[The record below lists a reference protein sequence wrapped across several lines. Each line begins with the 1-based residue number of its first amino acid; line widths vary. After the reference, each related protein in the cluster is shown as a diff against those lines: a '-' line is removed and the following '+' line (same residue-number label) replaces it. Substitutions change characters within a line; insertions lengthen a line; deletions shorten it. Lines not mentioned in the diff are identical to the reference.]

1 MADPIVQLE
10 PVFGAAIVA
19 AFGDE
24 YEDVDPMLRPSQ
36 FADFQINA
44 ALGLAKRLQQ
54 KPRDVAAKI
63 VEHLTADDAVEK
75 TEIAGPGFINVTLRS
90 DYLAAQ
96 LASVFDADSLGVAA
110 ADPRD
115 TVVIDYSSPNVAK
128 EMHVG
133 HLRSTIIG
141 DALAR
146 VFEARGHIVIR
157 QNHLG
162 DWGTPFGMLIEHLLD
177 GGSDAEQHSVS
188 DLNAFYKAA
197 REKFDADPAFADRAR
212 KRVVMLQAGDDDT
225 LALWRKLVDASKR
238 YFASVYEL
246 LGVALDNAD
255 IAGES
260 LYNSMLASTIE
271 RLERKGLAVESD
283 GAICVFPDGFKGRDD
298 APLPLIIK
306 KQDGGYGYATT
317 DVAAI
322 RYRIEKLGGTRLI
335 YVVGTPQSQ
344 HLAMLFKTAE
354 MAGWLVPPV
363 RAEHVS
369 FGSVLGSD
377 GKMFK
382 TRAGET
388 TRLIDLLQEA
398 VTRAE
403 AVVLEKN
410 PEMDAKSRS
419 AIAHAV
425 GVGAVKYADLSS
437 DRIKDYTFDYGRML
451 SFEGNTAPY
460 LQYAHA
466 RIRSIFRKA
475 GAEPAR
481 AEAIRVAAAEER
493 ALALQLLKYPTV
505 VQEVEETL
513 QPHKLCTYLY
523 ELATTFMSFYESC
536 PVLKAD
542 SDAEKASRLALSDL
556 SARVLAAGLSLL
568 GIEAPDQM

>member
-1 MADPIVQLE
+1 MADPIAQLD
-10 PVFGAAIVA
+10 PVFRRAIQA

-24 YEDVDPMLRPSQ
+24 YADVDPMVRPSQ

-44 ALGLAKRLQQ
+44 ALGLAKRVKQ
-54 KPRDVAAKI
+54 KPRDVAARI
-63 VEHLTADDAVEK
+63 LEQLAAGDAIEK
-75 TEIAGPGFINVTLRS
+75 TEIAGPGFINVTLRA
-90 DYLAAQ
+90 DYLSKQ
-96 LASVFDADSLGVAA
+96 LTAVFGAEGLGVTPASPA
-110 ADPRD
+110 D

-146 VFEARGHIVIR
+146 VLAARGHEVIR

-177 GGSDAEQHSVS
+177 GGQDAEQASVS

-197 REKFDADPAFADRAR
+197 REKFDSDESFAERSR
-212 KRVVMLQAGDDDT
+212 KRVVMLQGGEDET

-246 LGVALDNAD
+246 LGITLDNAD
-255 IAGES
+255 VAGES
-260 LYNSMLASTIE
+260 LYNPMLAPTIE
-271 RLERKGLAVESD
+271 RLERKGLAEDSD
-283 GAICVFPDGFKGRDD
+283 GAVCVFPEGFTGRDD
-298 APLPLIIK
+298 KPLPLIVK

-322 RYRIEKLGGTRLI
+322 RYRIDKLKGTRLI

-354 MAGWLVPPV
+354 MAGWLSPPV

-388 TRLIDLLQEA
+388 VRLIDLLQEA

-410 PEMDAKSRS
+410 PEMEAHARS
-419 AIAHAV
+419 EIARAV

-437 DRIKDYTFDYGRML
+437 DRIRDYTFDYSRML
-451 SFEGNTAPY
+451 ALVGNTAPY

-466 RIRSIFRKA
+466 RIRSIFRKS
-475 GAEPAR
+475 GGEEPQGS
-481 AEAIRVAAAEER
+481 AIDVVAPQER
-493 ALALQLLKYPTV
+493 ALALQLLAYPTV
-505 VQEVEETL
+505 VEEVEHTL
-513 QPHKLCTYLY
+513 EPHKLCTYLY
-523 ELATTFMSFYESC
+523 ELATAYMSFYESC
-536 PVLKAD
+536 PVLKAATP
-542 SDAEKASRLALSDL
+542 AERASRLAMSDL
-556 SARVLAAGLSLL
+556 SARVVAAGLALL
-568 GIEAPDQM
+568 GIEAPAKM